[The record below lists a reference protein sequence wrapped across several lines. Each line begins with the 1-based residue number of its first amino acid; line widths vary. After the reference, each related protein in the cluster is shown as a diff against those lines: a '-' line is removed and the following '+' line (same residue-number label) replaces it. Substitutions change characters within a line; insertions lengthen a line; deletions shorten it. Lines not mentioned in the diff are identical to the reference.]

1 MLSSLWHVVP
11 SVHFEAGWKMPP
23 RLNWWMDS
31 WHIVWFRFA
40 SLNTMKPLK
49 CIFMALFLPV
59 FLFKK
64 PTKQDVT
71 LHWRV
76 CWCSVKY
83 LIIKLWGF
91 QSWRFLMQS
100 VQWLSG
106 SLAVFRCIIKQSSLM
121 FFASPT
127 VKDPNLK
134 QKSGDLLEC
143 FTALH
148 FQLFIIFFCVCIFS
162 LCTLL
167 IRIKKGTMKTSTNCP
182 MTTSEDLRYICMV
195 NARRPPTFQT

>member
-1 MLSSLWHVVP
+1 
-11 SVHFEAGWKMPP
+11 
-23 RLNWWMDS
+23 
-31 WHIVWFRFA
+31 
-40 SLNTMKPLK
+40 
-49 CIFMALFLPV
+49 
-59 FLFKK
+59 
-64 PTKQDVT
+64 
-71 LHWRV
+71 
-76 CWCSVKY
+76 
-83 LIIKLWGF
+83 
-91 QSWRFLMQS
+91 
-100 VQWLSG
+100 
-106 SLAVFRCIIKQSSLM
+106 M